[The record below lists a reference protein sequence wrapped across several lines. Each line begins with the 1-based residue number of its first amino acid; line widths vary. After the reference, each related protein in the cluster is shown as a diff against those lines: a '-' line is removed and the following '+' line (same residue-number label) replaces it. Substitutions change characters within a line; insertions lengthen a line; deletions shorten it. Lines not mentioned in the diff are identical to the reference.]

1 MDFLY
6 QIIAII
12 VVAITV
18 IILIQLYPSVMTS
31 WVFWVA
37 VSLMAITFVGGPS
50 LAVKMFTRNA

>member
-37 VSLMAITFVGGPS
+37 VSLMAITFVGVPS